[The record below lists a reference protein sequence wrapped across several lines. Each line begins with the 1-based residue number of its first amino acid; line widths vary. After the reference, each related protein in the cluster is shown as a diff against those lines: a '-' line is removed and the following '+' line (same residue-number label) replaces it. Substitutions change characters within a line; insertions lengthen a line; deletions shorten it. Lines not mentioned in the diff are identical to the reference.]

1 MKQAGVYYREFDLT
15 QIVSADN
22 NLPAGIVIVSKRGRA
37 NEIFTATTSRKF
49 IDEYGQPDAKISFS
63 SYCALAYLEQGNLL
77 RCNRVVGAG
86 ATYGCLLLR
95 QKNSSSAPELVQVGE
110 MRGSTLVAIGSPK
123 SFDFFDN
130 ARYYDM
136 ETQQPL
142 GSDNI
147 NIGLFYPK
155 GPGGYSEDLS
165 ISITSTNIGAVPDS
179 SLRLTQQL
187 GSGTLP
193 AGQYHYSVTAINSAG
208 ETRPTAVKT
217 VTTTQAGGSVYLS
230 WSDVQGATG
239 YKVYGRKQQSGQPL
253 KLLAIVSGS
262 NWIDTGEE
270 PENADVEAPT
280 ATTIPYSKVFTV
292 SIFDSSV
299 SEGEPISE
307 YTVTLTDEIDGMGRQ
322 TNISDVINNDNTEFK
337 FLSNVP
343 RLASNTVP
351 WMRPLPRK
359 SAPKGNSGR
368 APLDRDIMN
377 GWDLFADEEKVYV
390 RILINGGYADPSVQR
405 KMISIAEKRQDCIAF
420 LDTPSSKQQAQ
431 DAADYRRVT
440 LNANTNRAALFAQD
454 LLIDDVYQGRKI
466 YVPPSGHMAA
476 LAAKT
481 AGQAAVWY
489 PMAGLNRGQLN
500 VLGVRHQYDSGEREI
515 LKQAQVNYVRNFTG
529 QGLCLFEQVT
539 LQAKQTALSW
549 ISIRLMMDELR
560 IAMMAFVWYSVHE
573 INDDFLR
580 RQIVSGLTEY
590 LQTIQERRGIKRF
603 LVVSDARNNSEQV
616 VMSGRLNVEVFI
628 VPNYPVDQIYLNA
641 ILTKN
646 SANFEELIG
655 TLAA

>member
-22 NLPAGIVIVSKRGRA
+22 NLPAGIVIVSKRGRS

-49 IDEYGQPDAKISFS
+49 IDEYGQPDAKVSFS

-95 QKNSSSAPELVQVGE
+95 QKNSNSAPELIRVGE
-110 MRGSTLVAIGSPK
+110 KRNGVLVSLKDPK
-123 SFDFFDN
+123 HFDFFDN
-130 ARYYDM
+130 TKYFDM
-136 ETQQPL
+136 ETQQAL

-155 GPGGYSEDLS
+155 GQGGYSEDLS
-165 ISITSTNIGAVPDS
+165 ISITSTNIDPIPDS
-179 SLRLTQQL
+179 DLTLAPQTGNGL
-187 GSGTLP
+187 LP
-193 AGQYHYSVTAINSAG
+193 TGQYYYAVTAINAAG
-208 ETRPTAVKT
+208 ETKATAVKT
-217 VTTTQAGGSVYLS
+217 VTTTQPDGSVALN
-230 WSDVQGATG
+230 WSDIQGATG
-239 YKVYGRKQQSGQPL
+239 YKVYGRTQTGGQPL
-253 KLLAIVSGS
+253 KLLSIVNGS
-262 NWIDTGEE
+262 SWVDTGEAE
-270 PENADVEAPT
+270 ENSDVTAPAAPSIERT
-280 ATTIPYSKVFTV
+280 DTFTV
-292 SIFDSSV
+292 SIFDNTV
-299 SEGEPISE
+299 SEGTPIVE
-307 YTVTLTDEIDGMGRQ
+307 YSVTLADNIDGMGRQ

-337 FLSNVP
+337 FLSNVS
-343 RLASNTVP
+343 RLAALPTVKP
-351 WMRPLPRK
+351 IARK
-359 SAPKGNSGR
+359 SAPKGDSGQ
-368 APLDRDIMN
+368 AILDRDIMN

-390 RILINGGYADPSVQR
+390 RILINGGYATPSVQR

-420 LDTPSSKQQAQ
+420 LDTPSTKQKAQ

-454 LLIDDVYQGRKI
+454 LFIDDTYQGRKI

-616 VMSGRLNVEVFI
+616 VMSGKLNVEVFI

-655 TLAA
+655 SLSA